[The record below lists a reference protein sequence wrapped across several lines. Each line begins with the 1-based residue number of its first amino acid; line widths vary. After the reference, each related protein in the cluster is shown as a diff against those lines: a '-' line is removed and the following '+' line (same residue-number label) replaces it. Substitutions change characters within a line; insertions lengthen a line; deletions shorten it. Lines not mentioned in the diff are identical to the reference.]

1 MSIENLTIS
10 ELLTKYEEDK
20 QILETID
27 DFNNPTEEQ
36 ALAMTDISDARKFF
50 TQTQESIDYIAAC
63 AVLHQDGS
71 VDSLMNKNSYLS
83 TLLDVTDVNNKDF
96 LDKVY
101 SESTNKKTVED
112 KQRVEESINTVI
124 CGNPMLTQEFLSMA
138 DQMPETTVEDTMR
151 VNGTIHN
158 MLEAEKISGKTTDI
172 FDFVR
177 EQLKNEQSKN
187 KPLQIV
193 ESNDGYVMAVSIPAE
208 EIAANLDLS
217 QEFASKVKN
226 GNEVVHNE
234 APRHTTSDPS
244 RVGGNVQ
251 LEEVDD
257 LGTIERDSGLQ
268 TEEEKE
274 EDEQQSKS
282 NRNNYRDM

>member
-63 AVLHQDGS
+63 AVLNQDSS

>member
-63 AVLHQDGS
+63 AVLNHDGS

-112 KQRVEESINTVI
+112 KQRVEESITTII

-138 DQMPETTVEDTMR
+138 DQMPETTVADTMR

-226 GNEVVHNE
+226 GNEVIHNE
-234 APRHTTSDPS
+234 APRHTTTDPS

>member
-1 MSIENLTIS
+1 M
-10 ELLTKYEEDK
+10 
-20 QILETID
+20 
-27 DFNNPTEEQ
+27 
-36 ALAMTDISDARKFF
+36 
-50 TQTQESIDYIAAC
+50 
-63 AVLHQDGS
+63 
-71 VDSLMNKNSYLS
+71 
-83 TLLDVTDVNNKDF
+83 TDVNNKDF

-112 KQRVEESINTVI
+112 KQRVEESITTVI

-138 DQMPETTVEDTMR
+138 DQMPETTVADTMR

-217 QEFASKVKN
+217 QEFASKVKMAMKLYITK
-226 GNEVVHNE
+226 H
-234 APRHTTSDPS
+234 PDIP
-244 RVGGNVQ
+244 
-251 LEEVDD
+251 
-257 LGTIERDSGLQ
+257 LQ
-268 TEEEKE
+268 TLRE
-274 EDEQQSKS
+274 
-282 NRNNYRDM
+282 

>member
-20 QILETID
+20 QILESID

-63 AVLHQDGS
+63 AVLNQDGS

-112 KQRVEESINTVI
+112 KQRVEESITTVI

-138 DQMPETTVEDTMR
+138 DQMPETTVADTMR

-226 GNEVVHNE
+226 GNEVIHNE
-234 APRHTTSDPS
+234 APRHTTTDPS

-251 LEEVDD
+251 L
-257 LGTIERDSGLQ
+257 
-268 TEEEKE
+268 
-274 EDEQQSKS
+274 
-282 NRNNYRDM
+282 

>member
-63 AVLHQDGS
+63 AVLNQDGS

-187 KPLQIV
+187 KPLQI
-193 ESNDGYVMAVSIPAE
+193 AE